1 MWPSFCL
8 FTGRYMWSAL
18 SANGSSPGAASSHP
32 SAHRGPSLSHVNG
45 HDGPATLS
53 PAAAASLY
61 SSRVSPLDALYSSPF
76 HTSPTALSFRGL
88 SPGKSHLFFTST
100 FLPNQIP
107 NYRTHTST
115 PKDNGSCEWAIF
127 FPSLPRM
134 VAQITRDWSTT
145 ASTFPSP
152 PFFTIRVRGSAQSG
166 LLSTPHCASQSICSL
181 FTWIVEYSD

>member
-88 SPGKSHLFFTST
+88 SPGKSHLFFYLHFLAKSNSKLSHTYLYTKRQWQLWVSHLLSLSSENGGANHPWLKHYCFNFPFST
-100 FLPNQIP
+100 FLHHPGARECSVWP
-107 NYRTHTST
+107 TFY
-115 PKDNGSCEWAIF
+115 A
-127 FPSLPRM
+127 SLC
-134 VAQITRDWSTT
+134 
-145 ASTFPSP
+145 
-152 PFFTIRVRGSAQSG
+152 QSKY
-166 LLSTPHCASQSICSL
+166 LQSIYLNS
-181 FTWIVEYSD
+181 WV